1 MSVIENR
8 GAIEKSVRPDALA
21 RALSSPIL
29 GATLAVAAL
38 AQQLAG
44 HLDCDVSWF
53 LTFAEK
59 FVDGRIAYVDVTDP
73 NPPASFLSLAPAVL
87 LARALRLE
95 PETVV
100 AALVF
105 AFAAGSIALSFHLLR
120 LGAPRS
126 RRAWMLLLNTTIF
139 LVLVA
144 PEIVFAEREH
154 IALLALLPLL
164 AALAAEERRARP
176 PRASRMLAGLGGG
189 LAIALKPHFA
199 LAIALP
205 ALAIAWRERSL
216 RALWRDELVV
226 AALAA
231 GAYGVL
237 IVALFPAYLERA
249 LPLALEVY
257 APSRDSLDHLLAHT
271 LAPAYAALLV
281 GFLIAAR
288 GVVLGRASLVALMA
302 SIGFF
307 AAFLLQGKGWVNH
320 AYPAIAL
327 ILFAWTLLA
336 LRDHAARLAP
346 PSTVTPALI
355 RFLFIPALVAAPA
368 CFGAVDQLTDREE
381 HPGLFEAAARVAPPN
396 PRIASIASQLDFGHP
411 LVRLWTANGWDARMR
426 CGSRRWSVLCCAPP
440 IRRDARASRP
450 GAAPISRRWR
460 RTFARAGRTS
470 SWWRTRPRANS
481 CCDGPRPRAFWR
493 AFVSRSGRGRSKSGD
508 GRLTDTGSV

>member
-1 MSVIENR
+1 MSVIEKS
-8 GAIEKSVRPDALA
+8 GVIERSATPARPDALA
-21 RALSSPIL
+21 RALSSPWL
-29 GATLAVAAL
+29 GAALAVVAL

-44 HLDCDVSWF
+44 HFDCDVSWF

-73 NPPASFLSLAPAVL
+73 NPPASFLSLVPAVL
-87 LARALRLE
+87 LARTLNLE

-105 AFAAGSIALSFHLLR
+105 AFAAGSIALSFHLIR
-120 LGAPRS
+120 NGAARS

-139 LVLVA
+139 LLLVA

-176 PRASRMLAGLGGG
+176 PRLSRMLAGLGGG

-237 IVALFPAYLERA
+237 VVALFPAYLEQA
-249 LPLALEVY
+249 LPLAVEVY
-257 APSRDSLDHLLAHT
+257 APSRDDLGRLLAFT
-271 LAPAYAALLV
+271 LAPAYAALLA
-281 GFLIAAR
+281 GFLVAAR
-288 GVVLGRASLVALMA
+288 GIVLGRATLVALAA

-307 AAFLLQGKGWVNH
+307 AAFLIQGKGWTNH
-320 AYPAIAL
+320 AYPAL
-327 ILFAWTLLA
+327 TLLLLAWTLLA
-336 LRDHAARLAP
+336 LRDRTARLAP
-346 PSTVTPALI
+346 PAAATPALI
-355 RFLFIPALVAAPA
+355 RLLFVPALVAAPA

-381 HPGLFEAAARVAPPN
+381 HPGLYEAAARVAPPN
-396 PRIASIASQLDFGHP
+396 PRIATIASQLDFGHP
-411 LVRLWTANGWDARMR
+411 LVRRLDGEWVGRQNALWVTALVGRLAQDADPP
-426 CGSRRWSVLCCAPP
+426 RRARLEAWRSADLAALAADIREGRPDIIVVEDEATRQFVAQRPEASGVLEGYRLAE
-440 IRRDARASRP
+440 RV
-450 GAAPISRRWR
+450 GAIEIWR
-460 RTFARAGRTS
+460 RS
-470 SWWRTRPRANS
+470 Q
-481 CCDGPRPRAFWR
+481 
-493 AFVSRSGRGRSKSGD
+493 
-508 GRLTDTGSV
+508 